1 MEPSGSTME
10 KFQKTSWQ
18 WQLEQIQQRIGE
30 WIMAKLRFGGP
41 KQVLPEWLITAISYF
56 LWFLLFAGLAWITY
70 LMVNRYGKQF
80 GLRSRRPGEPKQQ
93 PVKQYTLAELL
104 NKAQEFQ
111 SQKNYG
117 EACRYLYLAMLQRL
131 NDANL
136 VPHETSRTDRE
147 YANILTHLPGM
158 SPVTN
163 PGKILLQTHE
173 QFQFADR
180 TITAAGFESCQQ
192 AYTQIASQLEQ
203 QAGQRP

>member
-1 MEPSGSTME
+1 ME

-18 WQLEQIQQRIGE
+18 WQLEQIQQRLGE

-41 KQVLPEWLITAISYF
+41 KQLLPEWLISAIGYS
-56 LWFLLFAGLAWITY
+56 LWFLLFAGLAWIIY
-70 LMVNRYGKQF
+70 LMVSRYGKQLGF
-80 GLRSRRPGEPKQQ
+80 RRRRSGTPEPQ

-104 NKAQEFQ
+104 TKAQQFQ

-136 VPHETSRTDRE
+136 VPHQTSRTDRE
-147 YANILTHLPGM
+147 YAKILTHLPGM

-163 PGKILLQTHE
+163 QGKILLQTHE
-173 QFQFADR
+173 QLQFADQ
-180 TITAAGFESCQQ
+180 TITAAGFDSCQQ
-192 AYTQIASQLEQ
+192 AYSQIANQLEK
-203 QAGQRP
+203 QAGQNP

>member
-1 MEPSGSTME
+1 ME

-18 WQLEQIQQRIGE
+18 WQLEQIQQRLGE
-30 WIMAKLRFGGP
+30 WIMAKLRFGSP
-41 KQVLPEWLITAISYF
+41 KQVLPEWLIAAISYF
-56 LWFLLFAGLAWITY
+56 LWFLLFAGLAWIVY
-70 LMVNRYGKQF
+70 LAVNRYGKQIGF
-80 GLRSRRPGEPKQQ
+80 SRRRPGEPQQQ

-117 EACRYLYLAMLQRL
+117 EACRYLYLAMLQKL

>member
-1 MEPSGSTME
+1 ME

-18 WQLEQIQQRIGE
+18 WQLEQTQQRLGE
-30 WIMAKLRFGGP
+30 WIMAKLRFGAP
-41 KQVLPEWLITAISYF
+41 KQLLPEWLILAIGYL

-70 LMVNRYGKQF
+70 LIVSRYGKQLGF
-80 GLRSRRPGEPKQQ
+80 RRRHPGTPEPK

-104 NKAQEFQ
+104 NKAQQFQ

-136 VPHETSRTDRE
+136 VPHQTSRTDRE
-147 YANILTHLPGM
+147 YAQILTHLPGM

-163 PGKILLQTHE
+163 QGKILLQTHE
-173 QFQFADR
+173 QLQFADR
-180 TITAAGFESCQQ
+180 TITAAGFDSCQQ
-192 AYTQIASQLEQ
+192 AYSQIANQLEK
-203 QAGQRP
+203 QAGQNP

>member
-1 MEPSGSTME
+1 ME

-18 WQLEQIQQRIGE
+18 WQLEQIQQRLGE

-41 KQVLPEWLITAISYF
+41 KQLLPEWLISAIGYS

-70 LMVNRYGKQF
+70 LIVSRYGKQLGF
-80 GLRSRRPGEPKQQ
+80 RRRRPGTPEPQ

-104 NKAQEFQ
+104 NKAQQFQ

-136 VPHETSRTDRE
+136 VPHQTSRTDRE
-147 YANILTHLPGM
+147 YAQILTHLPGM

-163 PGKILLQTHE
+163 QGKILLQTHE
-173 QFQFADR
+173 QLQFADR
-180 TITAAGFESCQQ
+180 TITAAGFDSCQQ
-192 AYTQIASQLEQ
+192 AYSQIANQLEKQ
-203 QAGQRP
+203 TGQNP